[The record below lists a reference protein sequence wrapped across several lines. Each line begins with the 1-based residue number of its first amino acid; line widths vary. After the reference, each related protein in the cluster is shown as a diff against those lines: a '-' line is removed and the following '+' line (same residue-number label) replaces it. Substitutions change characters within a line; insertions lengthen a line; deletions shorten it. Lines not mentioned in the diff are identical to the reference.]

1 MFPQE
6 PQIENDSEV
15 EKCSRDKE
23 WRYTL
28 TRMGARMKRELQK
41 AAVAAPR
48 ENDYTERSTDK
59 RV

>member
-15 EKCSRDKE
+15 EKRSRDRE

-28 TRMGARMKRELQK
+28 TRMGHE
-41 AAVAAPR
+41 
-48 ENDYTERSTDK
+48 
-59 RV
+59 